1 VIGAGLGIAAATL
14 ARLLL
19 GAGLFADAAG
29 VATFALTL
37 LPLAERTATQR
48 VPEQAVPI
56 VARGPEPPADA
67 GAAQGG
73 PGAVAEEV
81 AAELVRYQEIST
93 ILSRQVC
100 GAVEETEGA
109 ALTLLSHMNAVDDG
123 LRTLLS
129 SLGDAQRDA
138 AAVTEGAARDVAA
151 MEEGVRALRQRVVE
165 RSAQIREDREVYA
178 RIATEAE
185 GFTAA
190 VGEIGR
196 IAAQTRL
203 LALNATIEAAR
214 AGAAGKGFAVV
225 AGEVRSLAGETS
237 RVAEGVAQGL
247 TRLREMTHRRLSDA
261 LETQA
266 EDALLADV
274 NAKAD
279 ATGRAFGRVAEASH
293 QSLRAMHSAGDHLA
307 GTVGQA
313 MGGMQFQ
320 DIVRQRLEQVEGG
333 LERLGLHAAWLAEAL
348 RQMRPVEPVQTA
360 LLDPM
365 AEGYVMA
372 SQRAAHGGEAG
383 RAGPAIELF

>member
-1 VIGAGLGIAAATL
+1 VIGAGLGVAAATF
-14 ARLLL
+14 ARLVL

-37 LPLAERTATQR
+37 LPLAERTAMQR
-48 VPEQAVPI
+48 APEQAMPI
-56 VARGPEPPADA
+56 VVREPEPPANA
-67 GAAQGG
+67 EEGAPA
-73 PGAVAEEV
+73 AVAEDV
-81 AAELVRYQEIST
+81 ADELVRYQEIAT

-109 ALTLLSHMNAVDDG
+109 ALALLSHMNAVDDG

-151 MEEGVRALRQRVVE
+151 MEEGVQALRQRVVE

-214 AGAAGKGFAVV
+214 AGEAGKGFAVV

-274 NAKAD
+274 KAKAD
-279 ATGRAFGRVAEASH
+279 ATGHAFGRVAEASH
-293 QSLRAMHSAGDHLA
+293 QSLKAMHSAGDQLA
-307 GTVGQA
+307 STVSKA

-320 DIVRQRLEQVEGG
+320 DIVRQRLEQVDAG

-372 SQRAAHGGEAG
+372 SQRAAHGGEAA